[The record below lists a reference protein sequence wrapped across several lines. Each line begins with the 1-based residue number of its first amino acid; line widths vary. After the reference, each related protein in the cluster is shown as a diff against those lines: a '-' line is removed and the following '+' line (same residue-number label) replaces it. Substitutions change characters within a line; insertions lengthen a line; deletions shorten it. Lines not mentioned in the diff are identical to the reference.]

1 MPAHE
6 YLNGEQLSMFLPA
19 KKLIELPPNPWELGE
34 EINYAEDS
42 GFDETPKQ
50 TANRLWA
57 SKLEYS
63 QQDPEPGGATDAG
76 DFELPKK
83 YNDNLDLYDSIQKH
97 GVINPVPLGFTDQSS
112 VPKTSS
118 LLFGKSQYVIGG
130 HHRIAAAKDINPNME
145 IPVMYWGYLEDNV
158 PFRKDE

>member
-1 MPAHE
+1 MPAHD

-19 KKLIELPPNPWELGE
+19 KKLIEFPPNPYELIE
-34 EINYAEDS
+34 ERNYAEEMDY
-42 GFDETPKQ
+42 DETPKQ
-50 TANRLWA
+50 SANRLWA

-83 YNDNLDLYDSIQKH
+83 YDDNLDLYDSIKKH
-97 GVINPVPLGFTDQSS
+97 GVINPVPLGFTDQAAE
-112 VPKTSS
+112 PKISP

-130 HHRIAAAKDINPNME
+130 HHRIAAAEDINPNME
-145 IPVMYWGYLEDNV
+145 IPVMYYG
-158 PFRKDE
+158 FKDE

>member
-19 KKLIELPPNPWELGE
+19 KKLIELPPNPYELIE
-34 EINYAEDS
+34 ERNYAEEMDY
-42 GFDETPKQ
+42 DETPKQ
-50 TANRLWA
+50 TASRLWA
-57 SKLEYS
+57 SKLENS

-76 DFELPKK
+76 DFELPEK
-83 YNDNLDLYDSIQKH
+83 YDENLDLYDSIQKH
-97 GVINPVPLGFTDQSS
+97 GVINPIPLGFTDQAAE
-112 VPKTSS
+112 PKTSP

-145 IPVMYWGYLEDNV
+145 LPVMYYG
-158 PFRKDE
+158 FKDE